1 LRLKYCDKKLHARK
15 TRESEVS
22 MIAARKIACSR
33 LIVRKESRKGK
44 REEPAHVANNSDFFP
59 PRNPADATWSK
70 LSKISQ

>member
-33 LIVRKESRKGK
+33 LIVRKVGKEKGK
-44 REEPAHVANNSDFFP
+44 SLP
-59 PRNPADATWSK
+59 T
-70 LSKISQ
+70 

>member
-1 LRLKYCDKKLHARK
+1 
-15 TRESEVS
+15 

-59 PRNPADATWSK
+59 PRNPTDATWSK